1 MNQSR
6 PFWIDSYP
14 EGVRPNLEYPDIPVQ
29 SLLDQSAK
37 EYPDRAATIFM
48 GGKLTYSGLKDQVDR
63 LARVLADLGVKK
75 GDRVGLML
83 PNIPQEVISYYAVL
97 KIGAVGVG
105 INPMYTERELTHQLR
120 DSGAET
126 LIFLDMLA
134 PRVLKAAPETPV
146 KTLIATGIKDYLPF
160 PKNLLYPIKAKKAG
174 QWAEIPAGSGVLDL
188 KTLISR
194 AAPNPP
200 KVDVQPDDLAV
211 LQYTG
216 GTTGLSKGAMLTHR
230 NLVAN
235 AIQLTEWSKD
245 TTERGKE
252 VIISVL
258 PFFHSFGMTVCMNFG
273 IYNAGTL
280 VLIPRFDL
288 KMVLESINK
297 YRGTLFPGTPT
308 MYVAILSS
316 PELKNY
322 NLSSLKACLSG
333 AAPLPLE
340 VQLKFQ
346 EATGGKLV
354 EGYGLSETSPVTH
367 ANPFNAKAEGS
378 IGLPLPDTLCRIM
391 DIETGEKE
399 MPLGEIGEICIKGP
413 QVMKGYWNKPE
424 ENSRVLRDGW
434 FYTGDIGHMD
444 ARGMTFIVD
453 RKKDL
458 IIAGGYNIYPR
469 EVEEVLYEHPKIQEV
484 SVAGVPDA
492 YRGETVK
499 AFIILKEGQTATEEE
514 IIAFC
519 KERLAAYKV
528 PKLVEFR
535 SELPKT
541 MVGKI
546 LRRVLVEEEINK
558 QKDDRQQ
565 QG

>member
-1 MNQSR
+1 MNQDL
-6 PFWIDSYP
+6 PFWIKSYP
-14 EGVRPNLEYPDIPVQ
+14 KGVRPNLEYPEIPLF
-29 SLLDQSAK
+29 SILDQTAK
-37 EYPDRAATIFM
+37 DYPDRAATIFM
-48 GGKLTYSGLKDQVDR
+48 GGKLTYARLKDQVDR
-63 LARVLADLGVKK
+63 LARALSDLGVKQ

-83 PNIPQEVISYYAVL
+83 PNIPQEVISFYAVSKL
-97 KIGAVGVG
+97 GAVGVG
-105 INPMYTERELTHQLR
+105 VNPMYTERELTHQLK

-126 LIFLDMLA
+126 LIFLDLLA

-146 KTLIATGIKDYLPF
+146 KRLITTGIKDYLPF
-160 PKNLLYPIKAKKAG
+160 PKNLLYPIKAKKSG
-174 QWAEIPAGSGVLDL
+174 QWAEIPAGSGVMDL
-188 KTLISR
+188 KTLINR

-200 KVDVQPDDLAV
+200 RVEVKPEDLAV

-230 NLVAN
+230 NLLAN
-235 AIQLTEWSKD
+235 VVQMTEWSKNE
-245 TTERGKE
+245 TERGKE
-252 VIISVL
+252 VIICVL

-273 IYNAGTL
+273 IHNAATL
-280 VLIPRFDL
+280 VLIPRFEL
-288 KMVLESINK
+288 KMVLEGIHNYK
-297 YRGTLFPGTPT
+297 GTLFPGTPT
-308 MYVAILSS
+308 MYVALLSS

-322 NLSSLKACLSG
+322 NVSSLKACMSG

-340 VQLKFQ
+340 VQLKFM
-346 EATGGKLV
+346 ETTGGKLV

-367 ANPFNAKAEGS
+367 SNPFDAKAEGS
-378 IGLPLPDTLCRIM
+378 IGLPVPDTLCRIM

-399 MPLGEIGEICIKGP
+399 MPMGEVGEICVKGP

-424 ENSRVLRDGW
+424 ENVRVLKDGW
-434 FYTGDIGHMD
+434 FYTGDIGRMD
-444 ARGMTFIVD
+444 ERGMCFIVD

-469 EVEEVLYEHPKIQEV
+469 EVEEVLYEHPKVQEA
-484 SVAGVPDA
+484 SVAGVPDP

-499 AFIILKEGQTATEEE
+499 AFIVLKAGETSTDQE
-514 IIAFC
+514 IITFC

-528 PKLVEFR
+528 PKMVEFR
-535 SELPKT
+535 NELPKT

-546 LRRVLVEEEINK
+546 LRRVLVEEEVK
-558 QKDDRQQ
+558 KQ

>member
-1 MNQSR
+1 MNEGK
-6 PFWIDSYP
+6 PFWTKSYP
-14 EGVRPNLEYPDIPVQ
+14 AGVRPNLEYPEIP
-29 SLLDQSAK
+29 LPAILDQAAG
-37 EYPDRAATIFM
+37 EYPGRTATIFM

-63 LARVLADLGVKK
+63 LARALADLGVKK

-105 INPMYTERELTHQLR
+105 INPMYTERELSHQLR

-126 LIFLDMLA
+126 LIFLDQLA
-134 PRVLKAAPETPV
+134 PKVLKTAPDTPV
-146 KTLIATGIKDYLPF
+146 RRLIATGIKDYLPF
-160 PKNLLYPIKAKKAG
+160 PKNLLYPIKARKAG
-174 QWAEIPAGSGVLDL
+174 QWAEIPAGSGVLNL
-188 KTLISR
+188 KQIIAG

-200 KVDVQPDDLAV
+200 KVDLKPEDLAV

-235 AIQLTEWSKD
+235 VLQLTEWSKN
-245 TTERGKE
+245 EIEKGKE

-273 IYNAGTL
+273 IYNAATL

-288 KMVLESINK
+288 KMVLENIHK

-308 MYVAILSS
+308 IYVAVISS

-322 NLSSLKACLSG
+322 NISSLKACLSG

-346 EATGGKLV
+346 ELTGGKLV

-367 ANPFNAKAEGS
+367 SNPFDARAEGS
-378 IGLPLPDTLCRIM
+378 IGVPLPDTLCRIM

-399 MPLGEIGEICIKGP
+399 MPLGETGEICVKGP
-413 QVMKGYWNKPE
+413 QVMKGYWNRPE
-424 ENSRVLRDGW
+424 ENARVLRDGW
-434 FYTGDIGHMD
+434 FYTGDIGRMD
-444 ARGMTFIVD
+444 ERGMTFIVD

-484 SVAGVPDA
+484 SVAGVPDP

-499 AFIILKEGQTATEEE
+499 AFIVLKEGETATDQE
-514 IIAFC
+514 IISFC

-528 PKLVEFR
+528 PKMVEFR

-558 QKDDRQQ
+558 QKGGGQQ
-565 QG
+565 QN